1 MDHTQ
6 FDKKDVHF
14 DASSKP
20 DNPKWSMVNQQN
32 HAHFSSLRMLSFFDA
47 FSQVDVQYQRM
58 MKRFIPLSELKKYH
72 LQHRAQGGP
81 LKAMAL
87 FTRARLS
94 VQPLTTG
101 ESASAK
107 RAYPVSSM
115 FPFTTSSS
123 VHLLCRGV

>member
-1 MDHTQ
+1 
-6 FDKKDVHF
+6 
-14 DASSKP
+14 
-20 DNPKWSMVNQQN
+20 
-32 HAHFSSLRMLSFFDA
+32 MLSFFSNA

-72 LQHRAQGGP
+72 LQHRALGGP
-81 LKAMAL
+81 LKDMAL

-101 ESASAK
+101 KSGSAT
-107 RAYPVSSM
+107 RVYLVSSM
-115 FPFTTSSS
+115 FPFNTSGS